1 MSMFDVVAPAADT
14 VEIQGGGRG
23 FFDDMS
29 MALTAGATG
38 AVISGLGSIYNTA
51 AAGVNALG
59 GDVQTINTENALRD
73 IDDSWGNYYKQN
85 QNAVDVAGFI
95 GTSLIPGTLG
105 IKALNMARAG
115 SGAGAVGRALGFTQ
129 TMQARSLSKAL
140 GEMATEGGTVF
151 AQINKNKLATMAW
164 GAADQTLQA
173 AAFETAVALTMKQS
187 PMLAD
192 DSWWDIGKSAF
203 MGAAFGGVIG
213 GAIDGL
219 ILNKSFKNA
228 VSAIDTKT
236 RNYDYVAN
244 LDKLGLD
251 TGDKAFAIVDSLL
264 RLPSEVLPED
274 KMLDLAFHV
283 GRPDKVTGWNPL
295 TKKISVNVET
305 ILGNTLK
312 GTEKNALQ
320 DFEKTIRTLST
331 DSGVTTPFAEKIL
344 KDLGDLRSQG
354 LDATEIRDRM
364 GDWLFELKGVRAATT
379 EVKHQPGDLFYFK
392 KQLTPD
398 ELGSINTVEDLA
410 GAVQSTTP
418 FDKNAYKNPYVFLG
432 TAEQRQQAFK
442 NAAFIGDTTDGTNRF
457 RTLGDAWKAGHDVA
471 IQADGTIRVND
482 ASTLWRRVED
492 PVYKAERFLNTRTGA
507 FTEDTVLTAA
517 DRAAPNSTLQVMP
530 NAVKIPDA
538 KGVNKIVHMGQ
549 AVAEGAD
556 VEYYTARHA
565 WASQLDE
572 TSIPRTVDVTDFS
585 LMDRL
590 RTVQD
595 PDTLAMIVVKS
606 GDNTLGTADQI
617 SIQDTIRSAKMSEA
631 QRIFSEAYEAGKTVD
646 VRAVA
651 YQLNVDAQWLEN
663 AVAVRFRENLAGTS
677 QSGTK
682 LVNMEEG
689 LSLPLSDY
697 LRRENVVAE
706 FARPQQFRELD
717 LITPEMSFRDKVKL
731 IQESVAANGGQFVT
745 GEQAWAYRIQGAVRA
760 NKNAAAA
767 VLGAER
773 FAQMLDLQQDAAK
786 LATSLGS
793 GASTFGASNA
803 DYGDMLRLFA
813 QDQGKKTHLWVQQE
827 VSAAVDKL
835 APVATKLRTNRAA
848 AAEVGIV
855 TNMLRSTDE
864 KYVWELPRFVA
875 PSGGVV
881 PQATDMRMMLRELQG
896 LEGEKLQQ
904 QIDSIK
910 LEGRK
915 PFIEIQDPDT
925 YNFLRTHSDMNAERV
940 QRRGVLINAKGLTT
954 NFDPQVVYVPP
965 IDTTYFQHF
974 AFVRPVEGKAFGTS
988 EVTMVFGRDA
998 AELQKRISLID
1009 KQNFD
1014 VITKKGTED
1023 WFKAKDLYDFDKTIN
1038 EPRINAEL
1046 RRSGALSNVYPEV
1059 RAETVA
1065 EDYIRWHQ
1073 NQAGRLVR
1081 DAVETN
1087 YAQQFAEI
1095 RGLGETYTEIAT
1107 SKFAG
1112 TSRKSATEVANPYD
1126 DYIKT
1131 ALDVSK
1137 RSEYQFLHQANEF
1150 VDALGTRAY
1159 RALQS
1164 AFSQGEKGLIP
1175 WQEVN
1180 SIAEKH
1186 GIKGVYSNSE
1196 EYFLSNV
1203 PRDRNLIKEGVTKAN
1218 MLLANTVLRL
1228 DFFNSVVNT
1237 VSTPIMLGTELASI
1251 RSALRNEPELLGKLE
1266 QALSVSVPSSVG
1278 PGKGYAVPSTTKLIA
1293 KATENF
1299 FGDKGKELLT
1309 RYKAN
1314 GDIKDTLSQF
1324 HSMIDDL
1331 ALRADFKVFSDGVT
1345 RAFEKGARITMN
1357 EQAEQFTRFISA
1369 DVMRQLTEDAVK
1381 AGTISLKEQN
1391 AYISVFT
1398 NRVQGNYI
1406 SSQRP
1411 IVFQGVL
1418 GSAVSLFQTYS
1429 FNLMQQLT
1437 RHVANKDKRA
1447 VATMFGLQAGLF
1459 GLNGTPFFEAVNT
1472 HLIGNSAINQGHYDA
1487 YSVAPALLGK
1497 EMGDWLMYGTTSAMP
1512 IIMNGKMPALYT
1524 RGDINPR
1531 HASILPLNPLDI
1543 PAIDA
1548 GTRVVGNIVDMG
1560 SKLLGGGAIVPTLLQ
1575 GLEHNGINRPLAGFA
1590 QVLQGQAT
1598 TSKGSLISASSD
1610 FDLVANSA
1618 RMLGARPM
1626 DEAVALNNLYR
1637 VQAYRAA
1644 DKDRMSALGEKV
1656 KTYLYKN
1663 QMPPDE
1669 VMDDFMKDYAKAGG
1683 RLENF
1688 QGSLQHWAKD
1698 SNISTVEKIR
1708 NKMKSSYGQRL
1719 SEIMGGEP
1727 LQDWSNTTIPAD
1739 PAINEPPTQ

>member
-1 MSMFDVVAPAADT
+1 MSLFDVVAPAADT
-14 VEIQGGGRG
+14 TEVQSGGRG
-23 FFDDMS
+23 FLDDMS

-51 AAGVNALG
+51 AAGINALG
-59 GDVQTINTENALRD
+59 GDVQSINTENALRD
-73 IDDSWGNYYKQN
+73 IDDSWGTYYKQN
-85 QNAVDVAGFI
+85 QNAVDVAGFV
-95 GTSLIPGTLG
+95 GTSLIPGMAG
-105 IKALNMARAG
+105 IKALNLARAG
-115 SGAGAVGRALGFTQ
+115 SGAGAIGRALGYTQ
-129 TMQARSLSKAL
+129 TRQAASLSAAL

-151 AQINKNKLATMAW
+151 AQINKNKLAAMAW
-164 GAADQTLQA
+164 GTADQALQA

-203 MGAAFGGVIG
+203 IGAAFGGVLG

-228 VSAIDTKT
+228 VSAIDSRT
-236 RNYDYVAN
+236 RGYDYIQN
-244 LDKLGLD
+244 LDKLGLE

-264 RLPSEVLPED
+264 RLPKEVLPED
-274 KMLDLAFHV
+274 KILDLAFHV

-295 TKKISVNVET
+295 TKKIGVDVEK
-305 ILGNTLK
+305 ILGNKL
-312 GTEKNALQ
+312 EQ
-320 DFEKTIRTLST
+320 SERLSIQKFTTTVRELAT
-331 DSGVTTPFAEKIL
+331 DSDVATPFVEKIL
-344 KDLGDLRSQG
+344 TNLADFRSQG
-354 LDATEIRDRM
+354 MTPAEIRDRM

-379 EVKHQPGDLFYFK
+379 DKVHQPGDLFYFK
-392 KQLTPD
+392 KSLSQ
-398 ELGSINTVEDLA
+398 EEIASFGTVEDLA
-410 GAVQSTTP
+410 SAVQSSSP
-418 FDKNAYKNPYVFLG
+418 LDKNAYKNPYVFLG

-442 NAAFIGDTTDGTNRF
+442 NAAFIGDTTEGTNRF

-482 ASTLWRRVED
+482 ASSLWRRVED

-517 DRAAPNSTLQVMP
+517 DRAASGQQLQILP
-530 NAVKIPDA
+530 NAVRIPG
-538 KGVNKIVHMGQ
+538 KNGMNKVLVMGEK
-549 AVAEGAD
+549 VAEGAD
-556 VEYYTARHA
+556 TEYYTARHA
-565 WASQLDE
+565 WASQLEE
-572 TSIPRTVDVTDFS
+572 TSIPRTIDVTDFS

-595 PDTLAMIVVKS
+595 SDTLDMIVIKS
-606 GDNTLGTADQI
+606 GDRTLGTASEL
-617 SIQDTIRSAKMSEA
+617 SIQDTIRNAKMSEA
-631 QRIFSEAYEAGKTVD
+631 QRIFAEAYEAGKTID
-646 VRAVA
+646 VRAAA

-663 AVAVRFRENLAGTS
+663 AVAVRFRENLAGQS
-677 QSGTK
+677 ISGTRV
-682 LVNMEEG
+682 VNMEEG
-689 LSLPLSDY
+689 LSLPLGSY
-697 LRRENVVAE
+697 TRRENVIAE

-717 LITPEMSFRDKVKL
+717 AITPEMTWRQKRDL
-731 IQESVAANGGQFVT
+731 IKESVANNGGQFVT
-745 GEQAWAYRIQGAVRA
+745 GDIAWGYRVQGAIRA

-773 FAQMLDLQQDAAK
+773 AGQMLDLQQDAAK

-793 GASTFGASNA
+793 GATTFGASNA

-813 QDQGKKTHLWVQQE
+813 QDQGKKTHLWIQQE
-827 VSAAVDKL
+827 VGKVVDQL
-835 APVATKLRTNRAA
+835 APVATKLRSNRAA

-864 KYVWELPRFVA
+864 KYVWDV
-875 PSGGVV
+875 G
-881 PQATDMRMMLRELQG
+881 QRMMLRELKG
-896 LEGEKLQQ
+896 LEGDKLQQ
-904 QIDSIK
+904 MIDSIK

-915 PFIEIQDPDT
+915 PFIDIVDADAF
-925 YNFLRTHSDMNAERV
+925 NFLKAHSDINAERV
-940 QRRGVLINAKGLTT
+940 QRRQVLMNAKGVTS
-954 NFDPQVVYVPP
+954 NFDGSVVYVPP
-965 IDTTYFQHF
+965 VDTSYFQHF
-974 AFVRPVEGKAFGTS
+974 AFVRPIEGKAFSTS
-988 EVTMVFGRDA
+988 EVAMVFGRDA

-1009 KQNFD
+1009 QQNFQ
-1014 VITKKGTED
+1014 VVTKKGTED
-1023 WFKAKDLYDFDKTIN
+1023 WFKAKDLYDFNKTIN
-1038 EPRINAEL
+1038 EPRINSEL
-1046 RRSGALSNVYPEV
+1046 RRSGALSNVFPEV
-1059 RAETVA
+1059 RAESVA
-1065 EDYIRWHQ
+1065 EDYLRWHQ
-1073 NQAGRLVR
+1073 NQSGRLIR

-1095 RGLGETYTEIAT
+1095 RGLGETYTEIAS

-1112 TSRKSATEVANPYD
+1112 TTKRSATEVANPYD

-1150 VDALGTRAY
+1150 VDALGVRAY
-1159 RALQS
+1159 RALS
-1164 AFSQGEKGLIP
+1164 SVFADAKKGLIP

-1180 SIAEKH
+1180 AIAEKH
-1186 GIKGVYSNSE
+1186 GIKGMYSNAE

-1203 PRDRNLIKEGVTKAN
+1203 PRDRNAIKEGITKAN

-1251 RSALRNEPELLGKLE
+1251 RSALRGEPELLGKLGE
-1266 QALSVSVPSSVG
+1266 ALSIKM
-1278 PGKGYAVPSTTKLIA
+1278 PGGGGLSVPSTTRLIA

-1299 FGDKGKELLT
+1299 FGEKGKELLV
-1309 RYKAN
+1309 RYRAN

-1324 HSMIDDL
+1324 HSMVDDL
-1331 ALRADFKVFSDGVT
+1331 ALRPDFKVFSDGVT
-1345 RAFEKGARITMN
+1345 KAFETGAKITMN

-1369 DVMRQLTEDAVK
+1369 DVMRQITQPAVDAGK
-1381 AGTISLKEQN
+1381 LSLKEQN
-1391 AYISVFT
+1391 AFISVFT

-1437 RHVANKDKRA
+1437 RHIGNKDKRA

-1459 GLNGTPFFEAVNT
+1459 GLNGTPFFEAVNA

-1487 YSVAPALLGK
+1487 YSVAPAILGK
-1497 EMGDWLMYGTTSAMP
+1497 ELGDWLMYGTASAMP
-1512 IIMNGKMPALYT
+1512 LIMNGKMPALYT

-1548 GTRVVGNIVDMG
+1548 STRVVSNIVDVG

-1575 GLEHNGINRPLAGFA
+1575 GLEHNGLNRPLAGFA

-1618 RMLGARPM
+1618 RMLGSRPM
-1626 DEAVALNNLYR
+1626 DEAIALNNMYR
-1637 VQAYRAA
+1637 VKAYEAA
-1644 DKDRMSALGEKV
+1644 DKDRMSALGERV
-1656 KTYLYKN
+1656 KTHLYKN

-1669 VMDDFMKDYAKAGG
+1669 VMDEFMKDYASAGG

-1688 QGSLQHWAKD
+1688 YGKLQSWSKD
-1698 SNISTVEKIR
+1698 ANQSTVEKMR
-1708 NKMKSSYGQRL
+1708 SKLGTSYGQRL
-1719 SEIMGGEP
+1719 SEIMGGESLP
-1727 LQDWSNTTIPAD
+1727 DWSKVPVEPD
-1739 PAINEPPTQ
+1739 PAIQDPAGQGALQ